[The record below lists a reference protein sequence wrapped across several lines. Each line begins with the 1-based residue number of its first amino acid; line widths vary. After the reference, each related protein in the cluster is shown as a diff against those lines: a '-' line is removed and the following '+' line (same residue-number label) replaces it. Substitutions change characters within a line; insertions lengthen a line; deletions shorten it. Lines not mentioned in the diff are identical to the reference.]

1 MRSFNK
7 LLFVAGLSVL
17 FVCSLSTAT
26 AQGQTPKIYI
36 IDKLVANTIENIDGA
51 TSSDKIFHLPDAGN
65 PLSIIATELKTN
77 SCSEVHLLLL
87 TKPGSLIFDELT
99 ILADN
104 IDDYA
109 YLFVE
114 WKDYLSPGTK
124 IIIHSDTLTSVP
136 DGLIL
141 IERISELTG
150 AFVTVQN

>member
-1 MRSFNK
+1 MKSFNK

-17 FVCSLSTAT
+17 FVCSLSATTAK
-26 AQGQTPKIYI
+26 GQSPKIYI
-36 IDKLVANTIENIDGA
+36 IDKLVANSIENIDGA
-51 TSSDKIFHLPDAGN
+51 TSFDKIFHLPDAGN
-65 PLSIIATELKTN
+65 PLSLIVNELKTN
-77 SCSEVHLLLL
+77 SYSEVHLLLL

-109 YLFVE
+109 SLFVE
-114 WKDYLSPGTK
+114 WKDYLSPDAR